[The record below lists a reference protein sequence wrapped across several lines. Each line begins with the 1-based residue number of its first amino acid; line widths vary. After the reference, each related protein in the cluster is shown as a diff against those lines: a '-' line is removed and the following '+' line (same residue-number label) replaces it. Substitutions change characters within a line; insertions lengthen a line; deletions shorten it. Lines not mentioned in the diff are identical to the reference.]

1 MSSWFKITKHTR
13 KQATI
18 SKIYQKQQMDQV
30 TTNRNCCHHQT
41 PQYKC
46 SMFNMLKEL
55 KGS

>member
-30 TTNRNCCHHQT
+30 TTNRNCYHQT